1 MSIPP
6 AESHPRLTRYA
17 WLSVGAALITLALK
31 LFAWALT
38 GSVGLLSD
46 ALESLVNLGAALMA
60 LWMLRIA
67 VQPAD
72 ADHAYGHSKAEYFA
86 SGFEGM
92 LVVLAAGGIAYAA
105 IPRLFDPRPLEQT
118 GLGLV
123 LSVAAS
129 VVNLVVAGVLMGAG
143 RKYRSIALTADAQHL
158 MTDVWTSVG
167 VILGVGLVAL
177 TGWHILDPLVALAVA
192 VNVLFIGRR
201 LLVDSVM
208 GLMDAAW
215 PAGEQAVL
223 QQVLDEF
230 RARGVQFHAVRTRRS
245 AARRFASLH
254 VLVPG
259 AWTVQQGH
267 DLLEEI
273 EQRLGQR
280 LASATLFTHLEPI
293 EDPASYLDQELDRGQ
308 P

>member
-1 MSIPP
+1 
-6 AESHPRLTRYA
+6 
-17 WLSVGAALITLALK
+17 
-31 LFAWALT
+31 
-38 GSVGLLSD
+38 VGLLSD

-60 LWMLRIA
+60 LWMLRVA

-92 LVVLAAGGIAYAA
+92 LVVLAAGSIAYAA
-105 IPRLFDPRPLEQT
+105 IPRLLDPRPLEQAGP
-118 GLGLV
+118 GLA

-129 VVNLVVAGVLMGAG
+129 VVNFVVARVLMGAG
-143 RKYRSIALTADAQHL
+143 HRYRSIALTADAQHL
-158 MTDVWTSVG
+158 MTDVWTSAG
-167 VILGVGLVAL
+167 VVLGVGLVAV
-177 TGWHILDPLVALAVA
+177 TGWHVLDPLVALAVA
-192 VNVLFIGRR
+192 VNILFIGRR

-230 RARGVQFHAVRTRRS
+230 RERGVQFHAIRTRRS

-293 EDPASYLDQELDRGQ
+293 EDPASYLDQELDRGL